1 MKDITMW
8 KFQLHLASKYL
19 LGRKLRSVLTTL
31 AIVIGTLLIFGTN
44 IMLPTMVKSFQ
55 ANIQSISGQVDV
67 TITQKAGESFS
78 RNVVNKVNTI
88 PGIREISGSLSRAV
102 NIPTGYY
109 PNSTITVLSLTGII
123 PQSAEKMRRYPVTEG
138 RFLSGGDTQSTVITQ
153 SLADELGLKLGDKLS
168 LPTTEGAVNLK
179 IVGLLPARAIPGNE
193 EVLVTLAEAQNL
205 LNLPAMVN
213 TIELNLDTTDQAQR
227 DLITNN
233 IQSMLGDY
241 FTLGALSAGTE
252 MLASLKVGQIA
263 INLFG
268 FLALFMGAFIIF
280 NTFRTIVA
288 ERRHDIGMLRAI
300 GANRRTIIGMI
311 LAEGL
316 IQGVVGTGIGL
327 ILGYMLGA
335 GILALMSSTFSTMLH
350 LTVGAPVISVQ
361 LVIGTIVAGVGI
373 TIVAGLIPAFT
384 ASRVT
389 PLEALRPSFS
399 EAVKS
404 VSKIGSW
411 LGLGLIV
418 ASLLALISGG
428 VELIALGALMFMVGL
443 VLVAPFLIRPMAGF
457 LSRIVMVIYAREGT
471 GSIAKS
477 NLSRNPSRA
486 AITASATMIGM
497 AVIVGMGGMV
507 WSITGGFL
515 GILQRS
521 LGSDYLIMPPAV
533 AVWGSN
539 VGAKGE
545 LADKIRAIPGVDVVS
560 TLRYASAVGDGQLFS
575 LLGIDS
581 VAYTKVASLT
591 FTDGDPKS
599 AYDAMEHGQALI
611 LNGVLAA
618 AIKLKA
624 GDTIQLST
632 PSGVKLY
639 LVAGIAGDYLN
650 AKVMTGYIS
659 QANLWRDFH
668 KNEDIFYQLN
678 LKPGADSTLVEQK
691 LNKVLSNYSQFKL
704 ISGKGYFEQNKQ
716 LFNAVFSF
724 FFVLLGIITAPSLL
738 ALLNTLT
745 IGVLERTREIGMLRA
760 IGATRKQVSRMVIA
774 ESMLLA
780 AVGTLFGLLAGLYM
794 GYVMVLG
801 MKVGGYPVTYSFP
814 YQGLIAATITGLV
827 YGLVAASLP
836 SKQASRMEIV
846 KALRYE

>member
-1 MKDITMW
+1 MW
-8 KFQLHLASKYL
+8 KFQLELASKYL

-31 AIVIGTLLIFGTN
+31 AIVIGTLIIFGTN
-44 IMLPTMVKSFQ
+44 IMLPTMLKSFSS
-55 ANIQSISGQVDV
+55 NIQAISGQVDV
-67 TITQKAGESFS
+67 TITQKTGEAFS
-78 RNVVNKVNTI
+78 RNVVNKVNAI
-88 PGIREISGSLSRAV
+88 PGIREISGSLSRPV

-109 PNSTITVLSLTGII
+109 TKGSITVLSLTGII
-123 PQSAEKMRRYPVTEG
+123 PQSAEKLRRYPVSQG

-168 LPTTEGAVNLK
+168 LPTTEGSVSLK
-179 IVGLLPARAIPGNE
+179 IVGLLPARSIPGNE
-193 EVLVTLAEAQNL
+193 EVLVTLTEAQSL

-213 TIELNLDTTDQAQR
+213 TIELNLDTMNQAQR
-227 DLITNN
+227 DLITKN
-233 IQSMLGDY
+233 IETTLGDN

-252 MLASLKVGQIA
+252 MLASIKTGQIG

-268 FLALFMGAFIIF
+268 FLSLFMGAFIIF

-316 IQGVVGTGIGL
+316 IQGVVGTGVGL
-327 ILGYMLGA
+327 VLGYLLGA
-335 GILALMSSTFSTMLH
+335 GILALLSSTFTSMLH
-350 LTVGAPVISVQ
+350 MTVGAPVISPQ

-373 TIVAGLIPAFT
+373 TVAAGLIPAFS

-399 EAVKS
+399 DAIKS
-404 VSKIGSW
+404 VSRVGSW
-411 LGLGLIV
+411 VGFGLIGL
-418 ASLLALISGG
+418 SLLALLAGG
-428 VELIALGALMFMVGL
+428 MELIALGALMFMVGL
-443 VLVAPFLIRPMAGF
+443 ILIAPLLIRPLAGF
-457 LSRIVMVIYAREGT
+457 LNRFVLALYAREGT
-471 GSIAKS
+471 GLIAQS
-477 NLSRNPSRA
+477 NLSRNPTRA

-515 GILQRS
+515 GVLQRS

-533 AVWGSN
+533 AVWGNN

-545 LADKIRAIPGVDVVS
+545 LADKLRSISGVDVVS
-560 TLRYASAVGDGQLFS
+560 TLRYATASLDGQKFS
-575 LLGIDS
+575 LLGIDPVS
-581 VAYTKVASLT
+581 YTKVAGLT
-591 FTDGDPKS
+591 FMEGDPKT
-599 AYDAMEHGQALI
+599 AYDAMEHGQAII

-618 AIKLKA
+618 GTKHKA
-624 GDTIQLST
+624 GDMIQLIT
-632 PSGVKLY
+632 PMGSKTY
-639 LVAGIAGDYLN
+639 LVAGVAGDYLN

-659 QANLWRDFH
+659 QDNLWRDFH
-668 KNEDIFYQLN
+668 KNEDIFYQIN
-678 LKPGADSTLVEQK
+678 LKPGADATLVEQK
-691 LNKVLSNYSQFKL
+691 MTRVLSNYSQFKQV
-704 ISGKGYFEQNKQ
+704 SGKGYFEESKQ

-724 FFVLLGIITAPSLL
+724 FYVLLGIITAPSLL

-760 IGATRKQVSRMVIA
+760 IGATRKQVRRMVTT
-774 ESMLLA
+774 ESLLLS
-780 AVGTLFGLLAGLYM
+780 AVGTFFGLLAGVYM

-801 MKVGGYPVTYSFP
+801 MKVAGFPVTYSFP
-814 YQGLIAATITGLV
+814 YQGLIAASITGLV
-827 YGLVAASLP
+827 FGLLAASLP
-836 SKQASRMEIV
+836 SKQAAEMEIV

>member
-1 MKDITMW
+1 MW

-19 LGRKLRSVLTTL
+19 LGRKLRSVLTTM

-55 ANIQSISGQVDV
+55 SNIQAISGQVDV
-67 TITQKAGESFS
+67 TITQKTGESFS
-78 RNVVNKVNTI
+78 RNVVNKVNAI
-88 PGIREISGSLSRAV
+88 PGIRDISGSLSRAV
-102 NIPTGYY
+102 NIPAGYY

-123 PQSAEKMRRYPVTEG
+123 PQYAEKLRRYPIKSG
-138 RFLSGGDTQSTVITQ
+138 RFLSGGDTQSAVITQ
-153 SLADELGLKLGDKLS
+153 SLADELGLKLGDKIS
-168 LPTTEGAVNLK
+168 LPTTEGSVNLK
-179 IVGLLPARAIPGNE
+179 IVGLLPARSIPGNE
-193 EVLVTLAEAQNL
+193 EILVTLLEAQNL
-205 LNLPAMVN
+205 LNLPARVN
-213 TIELNLDTTDQAQR
+213 TIELNLDSIDQVQR
-227 DLITNN
+227 DNITHN
-233 IQSMLGDY
+233 IESTLGDN
-241 FTLGALSAGTE
+241 FTLGALSSGTE
-252 MLASLKVGQIA
+252 MLASLKTGQIA

-268 FLALFMGAFIIF
+268 FLSLFMGAFIIF

-300 GANRRTIIGMI
+300 GANRQTIIGMI

-327 ILGYMLGA
+327 ALGYLLGA
-335 GILALMSSTFSTMLH
+335 GILALMTSTFQSMLH
-350 LTVGAPVISVQ
+350 LTVGSPVISVQ

-399 EAVKS
+399 DAIKS

-411 LGLGLIV
+411 LGLAMIV

-428 VELIALGALMFMVGL
+428 MELIALGALLFMVGL
-443 VLVAPFLIRPMAGF
+443 ILVAPFLIRPMAGF
-457 LSRIVMVIYAREGT
+457 LSKFVLAIYAREGT
-471 GSIAKS
+471 GLIAQS

-497 AVIVGMGGMV
+497 AVIVGMGGMI

-521 LGSDYLIMPPAV
+521 LGSDYLVMPPAV

-545 LADKIRAIPGVDVVS
+545 LADKLRAIPGVDVVS
-560 TLRYASAVGDGQLFS
+560 TLRYAAAVGDGQQFS
-575 LLGIDS
+575 LLGIDP

-591 FTDGDPKS
+591 FTDGDPKT
-599 AYDAMEHGQALI
+599 AYDAMENSQAVI

-618 AIKLKA
+618 QTKHKA

-632 PSGVKLY
+632 SRGLKTY
-639 LVAGIAGDYLN
+639 LVAGVAGDYLN
-650 AKVMTGYIS
+650 AKVMTAYIS
-659 QANLWRDFH
+659 HTNMWRDFH
-668 KNEDIFYQLN
+668 KDEDIFYQIN
-678 LKPGADSTLVEQK
+678 LKPGADPGIVEPK
-691 LNKVLSNYSQFKL
+691 LNKVLSNYSQFKMV
-704 ISGKGYFEQNKQ
+704 SGKGYFEENKQ
-716 LFNAVFSF
+716 LFNAVFAF
-724 FFVLLGIITAPSLL
+724 FYVLLGILTAPSLL

-760 IGATRKQVSRMVIA
+760 IGATRKQVRRMVTS
-774 ESMLLA
+774 ESLILS
-780 AVGTLFGLLAGLYM
+780 AVGTFFGLLAGLYM

-801 MKVGGYPVTYSFP
+801 LKVGGYPVSYSFP

-827 YGLVAASLP
+827 FGLIAASLP
-836 SKQASRMEIV
+836 SKQAAQMEIV
-846 KALRYE
+846 SALRYE

>member
-1 MKDITMW
+1 MW

-19 LGRKLRSVLTTL
+19 LGRKLRSVLTTM

-55 ANIQSISGQVDV
+55 SNIQAISGHVDV
-67 TITQKAGESFS
+67 TITQKTGESFS
-78 RNVVNKVNTI
+78 RNVVNKVNAI
-88 PGIREISGSLSRAV
+88 PGIRDISGSLSRAV
-102 NIPTGYY
+102 NIPAGYY

-123 PQSAEKMRRYPVTEG
+123 PQSAEKLRRYPIKSG
-138 RFLSGGDTQSTVITQ
+138 RFLSGGDTQSAVITQ
-153 SLADELGLKLGDKLS
+153 SLADELGLKLGDKIS
-168 LPTTEGAVNLK
+168 LPTTEGSVNLK
-179 IVGLLPARAIPGNE
+179 IVGLLPARSIPGNE
-193 EVLVTLAEAQNL
+193 EILVTLLEAQNL
-205 LNLPAMVN
+205 LNLPARVN
-213 TIELNLDTTDQAQR
+213 TIELNLDSIDQVQR
-227 DLITNN
+227 DNITHN
-233 IQSMLGDY
+233 IESTLGDN
-241 FTLGALSAGTE
+241 FTLGALSSGTE
-252 MLASLKVGQIA
+252 MLASLKTGQIA

-268 FLALFMGAFIIF
+268 FLSLFMGAFIIF

-300 GANRRTIIGMI
+300 GANRQTIIGMI

-327 ILGYMLGA
+327 ALGYLLGA
-335 GILALMSSTFSTMLH
+335 GILALMTSTFQSMLH
-350 LTVGAPVISVQ
+350 LTVGSPVISVQ

-399 EAVKS
+399 DAIKS

-411 LGLGLIV
+411 LGLAMIV

-428 VELIALGALMFMVGL
+428 MELIALGALLFMVGL
-443 VLVAPFLIRPMAGF
+443 ILVAPFLIRPMAGF
-457 LSRIVMVIYAREGT
+457 LSKFVLAIYAREGT
-471 GSIAKS
+471 GLIAQS

-497 AVIVGMGGMV
+497 AVIVGMGGMI

-521 LGSDYLIMPPAV
+521 LGSDYLVMPPAV

-545 LADKIRAIPGVDVVS
+545 LADKLRAIPGVDVVS
-560 TLRYASAVGDGQLFS
+560 TLRYAAAVGDGQQFS
-575 LLGIDS
+575 LLGIDP

-591 FTDGDPKS
+591 FTDGDPKT
-599 AYDAMEHGQALI
+599 AYDAMENSQAVI

-618 AIKLKA
+618 QTKHKA

-632 PSGVKLY
+632 SRGLKTY
-639 LVAGIAGDYLN
+639 LVAGVAGDYLN
-650 AKVMTGYIS
+650 AKVMTAYIS
-659 QANLWRDFH
+659 HTNMWRDFH
-668 KNEDIFYQLN
+668 KDEDIFYQIN
-678 LKPGADSTLVEQK
+678 LKPGADPGIVEPK
-691 LNKVLSNYSQFKL
+691 LNKVLSNYSQFKMV
-704 ISGKGYFEQNKQ
+704 SGKGYFEENKQ
-716 LFNAVFSF
+716 LFNAVFAF
-724 FFVLLGIITAPSLL
+724 FYVLLGILTAPSLL

-760 IGATRKQVSRMVIA
+760 IGATRKQVRRMVTS
-774 ESMLLA
+774 ESLILS
-780 AVGTLFGLLAGLYM
+780 AVGTFFGLLAGLYM

-801 MKVGGYPVTYSFP
+801 LKVGGYPVSYSFP

-827 YGLVAASLP
+827 FGLIAASLP
-836 SKQASRMEIV
+836 SKQAAQMEIV
-846 KALRYE
+846 SALRYE